1 MLQNRI
7 EDKDTTVADNEHY
20 IQCEEFERDLINKR
34 FKRIEEK
41 EESMIIRDEMVSIR
55 DWDDLT
61 GKESRKEFVEDYK
74 ISLSEK
80 RYP

>member
-1 MLQNRI
+1 
-7 EDKDTTVADNEHY
+7 
-20 IQCEEFERDLINKR
+20 
-34 FKRIEEK
+34 
-41 EESMIIRDEMVSIR
+41 MIIRDEMVSIR
-55 DWDDLT
+55 DWGDLT